1 MHRRRHFNIRC
12 QYGGG
17 VCYRDGRG
25 ADPPLYIFQPFP
37 HPSFIS
43 VPYHHPTHS
52 LFHTHPLPSQQ
63 STSHTSILPTPPNH
77 PSFISLTPCLK
88 PSSLSSLPSLR
99 SSHLHASHSSIPI
112 PPILYPHLPAPSH
125 LACSS
130 PNSIRLLLDYQPSRT
145 PSAQG
150 RILSGGK
157 TMAES
162 WDSGLDESRYW
173 SGSLGKEEEKE
184 EGEGKRKGD
193 EEEEKEEGEGEKW
206 GI

>member
-1 MHRRRHFNIRC
+1 MVEAQLHLCPIS
-12 QYGGG
+12 
-17 VCYRDGRG
+17 
-25 ADPPLYIFQPFP
+25 PPPPIPCFTPILF
-37 HPSFIS
+37 
-43 VPYHHPTHS
+43 HPTTTS
-52 LFHTHPLPSQQ
+52 LSYQHPP
-63 STSHTSILPTPPNH
+63 HCTPPNH

-157 TMAES
+157 NY
-162 WDSGLDESRYW
+162 G
-173 SGSLGKEEEKE
+173 
-184 EGEGKRKGD
+184 
-193 EEEEKEEGEGEKW
+193 
-206 GI
+206 